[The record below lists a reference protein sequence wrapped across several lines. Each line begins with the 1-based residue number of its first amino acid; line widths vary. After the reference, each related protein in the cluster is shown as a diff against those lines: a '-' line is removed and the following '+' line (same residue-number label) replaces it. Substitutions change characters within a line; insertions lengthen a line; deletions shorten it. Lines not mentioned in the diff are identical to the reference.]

1 MYFLIYK
8 NVKTM
13 SAVFKTLRAS
23 RVDVDTRIERLVKL
37 VNQDTSAFS
46 ELFEA
51 ILHPDPSV
59 RSVASQA
66 SERITREKPE
76 LLQGFK
82 NMLVYKVTKVEQR
95 EVKEAAIPML
105 TRMPISPREYSTV
118 FNILAGYLEDK
129 ESAVALK
136 ALEGIE
142 LMLSLSDRA
151 DNDNTPHLRP
161 SVLSLLEKIAGGQ
174 DPQLKE
180 SSRKLLDRINGVTTG
195 ELPASPTSA

>member
-1 MYFLIYK
+1 
-8 NVKTM
+8 M
-13 SAVFKTLRAS
+13 SVVFKTLRAS
-23 RVDVDTRIERLVKL
+23 RVDVEVRIERLIKL
-37 VNQDTSAFS
+37 VNHDKSAFS

-51 ILHPDPSV
+51 ILHPDPGV

-66 SERITREKPE
+66 SERITRDKPE

-82 NMLVYKVTKVEQR
+82 NMLVYKVTKVEQK
-95 EVKEAAIPML
+95 EVKESAIPML

-129 ESAVALK
+129 ESTVALK

-151 DNDNTPHLRP
+151 DNDNTPPLRP
-161 SVLSLLEKIAGGQ
+161 SVLSLLEKIACGE
-174 DPQLKE
+174 DPHLQE
-180 SSRKLLDRINGVTTG
+180 SSKKLLDRINGTATEVS
-195 ELPASPTSA
+195 ASPTSA